1 MFLMRFVLPTCLI
14 ISATAHAEGVVM
26 NPTLDHLKDY
36 ASLLP
41 QMREYA
47 KGQGF
52 TDPIENN
59 MTAMHELVHIGQA
72 HHRAFL
78 MNSGWVGSYITDGS
92 FWQDFPNMQEV
103 IAWALDNH
111 LTLPQKVKGYIT
123 LNPYN
128 KFGNVLDEI
137 NAYRLTVDTICTY
150 ERKNCQKSLDYM
162 AGHLALL
169 DLFTKYQEANKPYL
183 TQKMQANATFMD
195 VYNEATQAAKQLI
208 AYWGATARVN

>member
-1 MFLMRFVLPTCLI
+1 MFKCKILAMML
-14 ISATAHAEGVVM
+14 ATVSLSAHAQSIVM

-78 MNSGWVGSYITDGS
+78 MDSGWVGSYITDGS
-92 FWQDFPNMQEV
+92 FWQGYPTMQEV
-103 IAWALDNH
+103 IAWSLDNH

-123 LNPYN
+123 LNPFN
-128 KFGNVLDEI
+128 KVGNVLDEI

-150 ERKNCQKSLDYM
+150 EKKNCQKSLDYM

-169 DLFTKYQEANKPYL
+169 DLFMQYQDKNKPYL
-183 TQKMQANATFMD
+183 TQKMHANTSFMD
-195 VYNEATQAAKQLI
+195 VYNEITQAAKQLI
-208 AYWGATARVN
+208 AYWGADVHVN